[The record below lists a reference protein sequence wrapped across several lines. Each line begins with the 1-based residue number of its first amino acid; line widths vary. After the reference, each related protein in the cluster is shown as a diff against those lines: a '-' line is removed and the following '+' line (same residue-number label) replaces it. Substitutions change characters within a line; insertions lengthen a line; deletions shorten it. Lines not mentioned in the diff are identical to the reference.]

1 MMEPVGAARSRPWL
15 FWVLNVMAWSAYG
28 AIEYIIFT
36 VTPAPVLAE
45 ARTIALPSTIIDAL
59 TFFAVSSAVGVQLRR
74 RLPSRASYRRAL
86 GESGLALALWVPLG
100 MVVNYVATR
109 PLARLHPQ
117 LLEHMGID
125 HPVGYLV
132 QAMLGSIFA
141 VLPMMAWTALYL
153 GARLLRENIV
163 ERADAARNRALAT
176 DAQLQALRYQLNPH
190 FLFNSLSALRGLIHE
205 DPQRAE
211 QMVCELADFL
221 RAALVPDA
229 ERATRVPLGE
239 ELLLART
246 YLAIEK
252 VRFEDSLQVA
262 FDVAHEVE
270 GARVPSLLL
279 NPLVENAVRYGHR
292 TSPSPLHL
300 TVSAQREDT
309 MVRLQ
314 VSNTGTLLP
323 AGERG
328 GSGIGLRNVRE
339 RLELL
344 YPGRHSLELREDAG
358 WVHATITLPCE
369 LGHEPPA
376 PAS

>member
-1 MMEPVGAARSRPWL
+1 VRAAHPRWL
-15 FWVLNVMAWSAYG
+15 FRALNALAWSAYG
-28 AIEYIIFT
+28 TLEYLLMT
-36 VTPAPVLAE
+36 VPPVPVLAE
-45 ARTIALPSTIIDAL
+45 ARTIALPAAILDAV
-59 TFFAVSSAVGVQLRR
+59 TFFAVSSAVGAQLRR
-74 RLPSRASYRRAL
+74 RLPPRASYRRAL
-86 GESGLALALWVPLG
+86 GESGLALALWLPLE
-100 MVVNYVATR
+100 MVASY
-109 PLARLHPQ
+109 LASRALEHLHPQ
-117 LLEHMGID
+117 MLEHMGIR
-125 HPVGYLV
+125 HPLGFLV
-132 QAMLGSIFA
+132 KA
-141 VLPMMAWTALYL
+141 VLQKIFNLLPMIAWTVLYL
-153 GARLLRENIV
+153 SARILRENVV

-205 DPQRAE
+205 DPRRAE

-221 RAALVPDA
+221 RAALVPDPH
-229 ERATRVPLGE
+229 RGTQVPLGE

-262 FDVAHEVE
+262 FDVAPELE

-300 TVSAQREDT
+300 TVSAQRDEAR
-309 MVRLQ
+309 VRLQ

-344 YPGRHSLELREDAG
+344 YPGRCSLELREDAG

-369 LGHEPPA
+369 LGPQLEA
-376 PAS
+376 RAS